1 MCKIKS
7 VLVYYYLT
15 KTFSEYCTT
24 DVSIYVYRRYWPL
37 GVKRQKVL
45 GSKQYRLG
53 SHETKSTMSF
63 VSKNEN
69 IWLSGFSDLEVRHE
83 TGTNETIEY
92 LILSLTF
99 YIKLKIMSRCHS
111 FRIVPGR
118 DISSGCDYTKDRK
131 VYEWFQ

>member
-1 MCKIKS
+1 MCEIKS

-24 DVSIYVYRRYWPL
+24 YVSIYVYT
-37 GVKRQKVL
+37 K
-45 GSKQYRLG
+45 YRLG

-99 YIKLKIMSRCHS
+99 YIKLKITTGHVWILHS